1 MERKRKGA
9 DPVYAA
15 EDIASGLYL
24 NIDGDKPRAVR
35 FTEATR
41 FPGTLEG
48 RLEAGTR
55 LSTLQ
60 IAAPYEL
67 VRIDTP

>member
-1 MERKRKGA
+1 MARKARGS
-9 DPVYAA
+9 DPVYAV
-15 EDIASGLYL
+15 EDAATGQYL

-35 FTEATR
+35 FSEATR

-48 RLEAGTR
+48 RLEAGIR
-55 LSTLQ
+55 LSTMQ

-67 VRIDTP
+67 VRIDA